1 MRKLKIQEIIPL
13 TIQGEGFN
21 VGTPCSFIRLFGCPV
36 GCYFCDTGYASNE
49 GQLPDY
55 KEMEIDEIKA
65 ELQSESVVITGGE
78 PFVNPNFAFL
88 LLELGEKT
96 VGIET
101 SGIKYSDALTDEWI
115 TLSPKE
121 HLNKKAPVDR
131 QIAQRANELKL
142 IVSEESDFGHYSG
155 LVQQFKK
162 QNKPV
167 YVQPEW
173 SKMSQCLDMLIELA
187 NKNDVKLSLQT
198 HKLIGVR

>member
-21 VGTPCSFIRLFGCPV
+21 AGTPCSFIRLFGCPV
-36 GCYFCDTGYASNE
+36 GCYFCDTGYASSE
-49 GQLPDY
+49 KQLPDY

-65 ELQSESVVITGGE
+65 ELQSENVVITGGE
-78 PFVNPNFAFL
+78 PFVNSSFAFL
-88 LLELGEKT
+88 LLELSKQI
-96 VGIET
+96 VSIET
-101 SGIKYSDALTDEWI
+101 SGIKYSDALSDEWV

-121 HLNKKAPVDR
+121 HLNKKAPVDK

-142 IVSEESDFGHYSG
+142 IVSEESDFNYYSD
-155 LVQQFKK
+155 LVQRFKK

-187 NKNDVKLSLQT
+187 NKNGVKLSLQT
-198 HKLIGVR
+198 HKLIGAR